1 VDFVVDFIL
10 RDSFEVVIVLKV
22 CIWIKGLFTG
32 GYYSSAVQN
41 VSWVW
46 VKANLHDTYEMI
58 LIDNDL
64 HSLSQAGVYSAIYKT
79 YFLVLSL
86 IIIIKA

>member
-46 VKANLHDTYEMI
+46 VKANLHDIHM
-58 LIDNDL
+58 
-64 HSLSQAGVYSAIYKT
+64 
-79 YFLVLSL
+79 
-86 IIIIKA
+86 